1 MLQTDTTCYNQL
13 HADTKTKRMS
23 SNFRME
29 KTCEHCNEAFI
40 AKTLHTR
47 FCGHPCAQKN
57 YKKRKREAK
66 IQSVTKPAESRAN
79 SNHDPPDLNKEIF
92 TINEACQFLSISRMT
107 LHRLIKNR
115 MIPSFK
121 IGNRR
126 FIKKEEIL
134 LMIKIYERNEN

>member
-1 MLQTDTTCYNQL
+1 
-13 HADTKTKRMS
+13 MS

-29 KTCEHCNEAFI
+29 KTCEHCNEKFI

-47 FCGHPCAQKN
+47 FCGHTCAQKN

-66 IQSVTKPAESRAN
+66 IQSATQLYEFRAN

-92 TINEACQFLSISRMT
+92 TLKEACQFLSISRMT
-107 LHRLIKNR
+107 LHRLIKSR
-115 MIPSFK
+115 TIPSFK

-126 FIKKEEIL
+126 FIKKDEIL
-134 LMIKIYERNEN
+134 LMIKIHERNEN